1 MYNPKSNNYTSVGGV
16 PHNVKGMSFATTGSP
31 RSNIALG
38 ASSDNHHYQVPIQPD
53 NVDLLMTAA
62 TALTSLTRPQGHAVQ
77 VQQGNR
83 EVLSALH
90 GMTAATR
97 STPMV
102 HTPMKRKG
110 QRQKATRFPVKLMQV
125 LSSGRYDH
133 IISWTPDG
141 LSFVVK
147 KPSLL
152 VSDVL
157 PLYFKEVKYTSF
169 TRKLHRWGFVKILRG
184 KELSA
189 YFHKSFRRGDF
200 DGATQMHCSKTTQP
214 ITKIDS
220 NMPKSKITLTKT
232 DPSSDDDPTVAMT
245 NTPTT
250 ETSDQVGMPLTG
262 ESSDTRALDL
272 RRQYLQRDMQLM
284 ELQMLREREALSMPA
299 LQNNQFFAVPNGMM
313 QANPGQQLIM
323 QGHHARL
330 SFPNEFGM
338 SVANAIPQVQNFE
351 FARARH
357 AVEHQR
363 IMANAWNVLSRE
375 RNKRLYPTAQGQDSV
390 LRNINVNYPPSA

>member
-1 MYNPKSNNYTSVGGV
+1 MPA
-16 PHNVKGMSFATTGSP
+16 M
-31 RSNIALG
+31 
-38 ASSDNHHYQVPIQPD
+38 
-53 NVDLLMTAA
+53 
-62 TALTSLTRPQGHAVQ
+62 
-77 VQQGNR
+77 
-83 EVLSALH
+83 
-90 GMTAATR
+90 TR
-97 STPMV
+97 SPPAIQTPL
-102 HTPMKRKG
+102 KRKG

-147 KPSLL
+147 KPTLL

-189 YFHKSFRRGDF
+189 YFHKSFRRGHF
-200 DGATQMHCSKTTQP
+200 ELATQMHCSKTTQP
-214 ITKIDS
+214 IPKNDS
-220 NMPKSKITLTKT
+220 NMPESKITVTKT
-232 DPSSDDDPTVAMT
+232 DSPSDGPAVTMT
-245 NTPTT
+245 NTPMTAT
-250 ETSDQVGMPLTG
+250 PDQVGISLTG
-262 ESSDTRALDL
+262 ESSETRALNL
-272 RRQYLQRDMQLM
+272 HRQDMQRDMQLM

-299 LQNNQFFAVPNGMM
+299 LQSNQFFSIPNRMM

-323 QGHHARL
+323 QGSQAPL
-330 SFPNEFGM
+330 SFTNDFGM
-338 SVANAIPQVQNFE
+338 SLANTMPQIQDFE

-357 AVEHQR
+357 SVEHQR

-375 RNKRLYPTAQGQDSV
+375 RNKRLYPNDQGQDND
-390 LRNINVNYPPSA
+390 LRSINVNYPPSA